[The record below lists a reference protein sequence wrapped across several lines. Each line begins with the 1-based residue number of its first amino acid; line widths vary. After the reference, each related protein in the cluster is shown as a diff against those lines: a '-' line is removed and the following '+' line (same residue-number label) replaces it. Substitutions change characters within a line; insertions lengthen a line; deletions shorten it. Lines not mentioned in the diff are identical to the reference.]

1 MNMEQSDQSLL
12 NMYLDGQVDALEQLV
27 EKHKGPLFGYIFNM
41 VRSQHEADEVF
52 QEVWFKVIKKAA
64 SYKNKNF
71 RGWLMRIAHNIV
83 IDRYRKKKP
92 SVSLDDDRDDSRP
105 LLDSVSA
112 NVESPAAETAN
123 SEVAAM
129 IEEGVRNLPQ
139 NQKEVF
145 VMRMK
150 AGLTFREIA
159 KIQKVTINTALA
171 RMQYALAK
179 LRPGLIEVYHEL

>member
-1 MNMEQSDQSLL
+1 MEQSDQSLL

-27 EKHKGPLFGYIFNM
+27 ERHKGPLFGYIVNM
-41 VRSQHEADEVF
+41 VGARHDADEVF
-52 QEVWFKVIKKAA
+52 QEVWFRVIKKAA

-83 IDRYRKKKP
+83 IDRFRKKKA
-92 SVSLDDDRDDSRP
+92 SVSLDDDTDNSRP
-105 LLDSVSA
+105 LLESISGKE
-112 NVESPAAETAN
+112 NSPAAETAN
-123 SEVAAM
+123 SEVAVM
-129 IEEGVRNLPQ
+129 IEEGVRKLPPE
-139 NQKEVF
+139 QKEVF

-150 AGLTFREIA
+150 AGLTFKEIA

-179 LRPGLIEVYHEL
+179 LRPGLEEVYHEL